1 LERLHASE
9 EHKPFLN
16 MSTKV
21 HIGLVEDQLLFRQ
34 GIKAI
39 LETWSD
45 LEVVFESADG
55 FSVIEKLKASDV
67 LPNVMLVDLSLPPDG
82 NREYSGLDLTRELQ
96 EFFPA
101 IKVLILSV
109 HDDEFFIAQLIEN
122 GANGYLVKDSDPE
135 EVYEAIISLHT
146 KGAYVNAQI
155 LKALQGKLKGEVKTV
170 KAQELLSKREVEV
183 LKLIC
188 QQLTAEEIGKK
199 LFISTKTVNGHRS
212 HLLQKTGSKNV
223 TGLVIYAVKH
233 QIIELM

>member
-1 LERLHASE
+1 
-9 EHKPFLN
+9 
-16 MSTKV
+16 MSNKI

-39 LETWSD
+39 LESWD
-45 LEVVFESADG
+45 DIEVVFESADG
-55 FSVIEKLKASDV
+55 FSVVEKLQQCAV
-67 LPNVMLVDLSLPPDG
+67 LPDVMLVDLSLPPNGDQ
-82 NREYSGLDLTRELQ
+82 EYSGLDLTLALQ
-96 EFFPA
+96 AAFPQ

-122 GANGYLVKDSDPE
+122 GANGYLVKDSDPQ
-135 EVYEAIISLHT
+135 EVYDAIISLHT

-155 LKALQGKLKGEVKTV
+155 LSALQGKLKGKVKPAKT
-170 KAQELLSKREVEV
+170 QELLSKREEEV

-212 HLLQKTGSKNV
+212 NLLLKTGSKNV

-233 QIIELM
+233 QIIELI